1 MRSLVVVGGTEVSTD
16 KTKRKIT
23 WTHYNESNEEFTN
36 RILDAIEA
44 RLEEIQDQKIYAL
57 LD

>member
-1 MRSLVVVGGTEVSTD
+1 VSTD

-36 RILDAIEA
+36 RILDAIEE
-44 RLEEIQDQKIYAL
+44 RLEEILDEKIYAL